1 MDLSA
6 ITGTLVSD
14 LTNTATGV
22 PALVVDLVPLL
33 GLFIAIK
40 LFPRLVRKFAR

>member
-6 ITGTLVSD
+6 ITGTLITD
-14 LTNTATGV
+14 LTSTTTGV
-22 PALVVDLVPLL
+22 PALIVDLVPLL
-33 GLFIAIK
+33 GLFIAVK